1 MVLFDDAYEHEVR
14 NDTDEFRAV
23 LFIDIDRPM
32 DRLGTLVNRVI
43 VRLIQ
48 ASSYVKQPLKNVAAW
63 NREHKK

>member
-1 MVLFDDAYEHEVR
+1 
-14 NDTDEFRAV
+14 
-23 LFIDIDRPM
+23 M

-63 NREHKK
+63 NRAHKK